1 MARIAT
7 KAKPART
14 VMRRNRF
21 ESSTNSI
28 RQLLQQTNFE
38 LAAGLIKYTTK
49 FVPLLVAV
57 LPWFS
62 GDQTAQRAFQC
73 GNIQRLGNIAS
84 IDYLLLTCHCCLT
97 AVISWLGAE
106 SIQLQGQQATRL
118 SGRISSAVEE
128 DDDGQQCMEERDY
141 NYLNPLEYCVQEI
154 GASTPK
160 M

>member
-1 MARIAT
+1 M
-7 KAKPART
+7 
-14 VMRRNRF
+14 
-21 ESSTNSI
+21 
-28 RQLLQQTNFE
+28 
-38 LAAGLIKYTTK
+38 
-49 FVPLLVAV
+49 
-57 LPWFS
+57 
-62 GDQTAQRAFQC
+62 
-73 GNIQRLGNIAS
+73 AS

-97 AVISWLGAE
+97 AVISGLGAE

-160 M
+160 NVDTGDSHHS